1 MVQSLP
7 VQGSGRL
14 PALVTEANQDHQQQL
29 FLLPRNYPEE
39 VRCAELFEDALQL
52 ISSGMYNEALALLA
66 QICNDLLSSNNNDK
80 HTTIVA
86 AKIMI
91 DEIWIY
97 KNSIER

>member
-14 PALVTEANQDHQQQL
+14 PALVTEANQDRQEQL